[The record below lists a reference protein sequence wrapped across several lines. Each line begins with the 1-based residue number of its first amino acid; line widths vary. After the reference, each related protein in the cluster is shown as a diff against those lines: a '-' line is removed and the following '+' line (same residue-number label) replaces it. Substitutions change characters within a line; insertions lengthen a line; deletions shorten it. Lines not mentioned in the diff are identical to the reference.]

1 MLDRLLRSIIMV
13 YNTCG
18 RYSMYMYYIVY
29 CQEIAHYNLK
39 NPKKIKNMA
48 AEYIELYL
56 PPSGPCVGL
65 LFCSAHLLAEE
76 LYWSK

>member
-1 MLDRLLRSIIMV
+1 MV

-39 NPKKIKNMA
+39 NPKKNKKYGGSVINVHIGGSCPMR
-48 AEYIELYL
+48 
-56 PPSGPCVGL
+56 GG
-65 LFCSAHLLAEE
+65 SAVSLARHIVNEN
-76 LYWSK
+76 

>member
-1 MLDRLLRSIIMV
+1 MV

-39 NPKKIKNMA
+39 NPKKNKK
-48 AEYIELYL
+48 YGSSVYKYY
-56 PPSGPCVGL
+56 S
-65 LFCSAHLLAEE
+65 
-76 LYWSK
+76 

>member
-1 MLDRLLRSIIMV
+1 MV

-39 NPKKIKNMA
+39 NPKKNKK
-48 AEYIELYL
+48 YG
-56 PPSGPCVGL
+56 SFVCKSTGGCGGPCARL
-65 LFCSAHLLAEE
+65 DRNLSHTFADQEQCSFLAM
-76 LYWSK
+76 